1 MKNTNLFAIIL
12 ISLFYLQGISCAQK
26 PDPGT
31 NYRIFKD
38 FFDTSISNNTHHKGF
53 IEVNEIVFIDTAGL
67 KHMTPVKK
75 DSIKNTEKKWK
86 DMHKEFNRKGG
97 NITMPPRETTLR
109 FIDSAGRNLSLN
121 KYQKLLTLQMEK
133 ELGRKFTI
141 VLQLFIHYSGRI
153 AGVKLLRYDKEN
165 AVNKNKILEFLRT
178 YPWNNVQPIPQ
189 RHFNIEVSSIN
200 NVIIGYD

>member
-1 MKNTNLFAIIL
+1 MKNTFIFAVMLMGILFLSGGA
-12 ISLFYLQGISCAQK
+12 CAQK
-26 PDPGT
+26 PTAGI
-31 NYRIFKD
+31 NYKVFKA
-38 FFDTSISNNTHHKGF
+38 FFDTSISNNIHHKGF
-53 IEVNEIVFIDTAGL
+53 IEVNKIVFVDTSGL
-67 KHMTPVKK
+67 THFTPGRD
-75 DSIKNTEKKWK
+75 DSINNTEKKWK

-97 NITMPPRETTLR
+97 NITMPPRKTTLR

-165 AVNKNKILEFLRT
+165 AVHENKILEFLKT
-178 YPWNNVQPIPQ
+178 YPWESFQAIPQ
-189 RHFNIEVSSIN
+189 RHFNIKVSSVN
-200 NVIIGYD
+200 NIIIGYD